1 MFLSGIASD
10 SDGIHPGESND
21 VKTAALS
28 KLNNGG
34 AVVSCGQ
41 CGHGSSTQRTGD
53 FDKDNNLIDD
63 SVFYYIHPNLTTGMH
78 TCTAMSNLFSS
89 VFES

>member
-1 MFLSGIASD
+1 MFLSGIVLD
-10 SDGIHPGESND
+10 SDPGENND

-41 CGHGSSTQRTGD
+41 CGNGSSTQRTGD

-63 SVFYYIHPNLTTGMH
+63 CVFYCIHPDLTAYTIH
-78 TCTAMSNLFSS
+78 TCTAMNSFFSS
-89 VFES
+89 VCES